1 MRSRDN
7 ESPSQTR
14 ASILDRL
21 IDDTPGIAPERPPFR
36 TQNRAEFGRSILR
49 DLQRLLNTRTT
60 FEAKIDPKER
70 RRRKPKDRTVV
81 DYGLSDF
88 THLHPASEEDRN
100 ILARTL
106 REAIAAFEP
115 RIKVRRLSI
124 EPIEGRRSQCEVRI
138 QAWLIMNHAREP
150 ISFGLALDGSEG
162 TVQVHGS

>member
-1 MRSRDN
+1 MASSDGPR
-7 ESPSQTR
+7 QTR
-14 ASILDRL
+14 ASVLDRL

-60 FEAKIDPKER
+60 FEAKMDARTR
-70 RRRKPKDRTVV
+70 RRRKPNDRSVV

-115 RIKVRRLSI
+115 RLKIRRLTV
-124 EPIEGRRSQCEVRI
+124 EPVDGRRSQCEVRI
-138 QAWLIMNHAREP
+138 QAWLLMEHAREP
-150 ISFGLALDGSEG
+150 VSFGLALDGSEG
-162 TVQVHGS
+162 TVVVSGS